1 MAVPATQAQSERKLK
16 MYTFIEF
23 IEDKNGDA
31 VDVKVYCNSTCAY
44 TNDNANAWPAYE
56 SETCI
61 YCANEGCNKV
71 AVQGTDCESCNTYP
85 VMTDAEINLL
95 LTNNN

>member
-1 MAVPATQAQSERKLK
+1 MTVPATQAQSERKLK

-44 TNDNANAWPAYE
+44 TNDNANALPAYE

-71 AVQGTDCESCNTYP
+71 AVQGTDCEYCELG
-85 VMTDAEINLL
+85 DAEIKLL